1 MFIELNEGGAWGYW
15 LPAASW
21 ADYHVYHFTILLPP
35 ARSRHLCTNSFTWQR
50 SSVRQLLCLEVRWQI
65 HTLSHFQGQVF
76 FHQTLTTVVSLSVSL
91 LPFLLYGTC
100 PGQLQSCLTKLSIRK
115 HFPKPFLSSPSE
127 NMSPIPHQL
136 GHTSHL
142 FMKREEV
149 YFAFGD
155 VSVLRW
161 TQFRSAPSAEKPQL
175 FHKIFVPDFTFSLVN
190 IASQWILNFSCQTID
205 FLLRRGFI
213 QYFPILLS
221 TVYLHCLILRKYF
234 PPRWPEEALFF
245 YVNVIFWRASL
256 S

>member
-1 MFIELNEGGAWGYW
+1 MFIELNEGGAWDYW
-15 LPAASW
+15 LPAATW
-21 ADYHVYHFTILLPP
+21 ADYHVYHFTILLPQ
-35 ARSRHLCTNSFTWQR
+35 ARSRHPCTNSFTWQK
-50 SSVRQLLCLEVRWQI
+50 SSVRQLLWLEVQLQI
-65 HTLSHFQGQVF
+65 HLLSHLQGQVF
-76 FHQTLTTVVSLSVSL
+76 FPPDSHYCSVSLGLSL

-127 NMSPIPHQL
+127 NMSPVPHQL

-142 FMKREEV
+142 FI
-149 YFAFGD
+149 YSHFAFGN

-175 FHKIFVPDFTFSLVN
+175 FHKIFVPDFTFSPVN
-190 IASQWILNFSCQTID
+190 IASRSILNFSCQTVD

-213 QYFPILLS
+213 QYFPFLLS

-245 YVNVIFWRASL
+245 YVNVIFWRTSL

>member
-15 LPAASW
+15 LPAATW

-35 ARSRHLCTNSFTWQR
+35 ARSRHLCTNSFTWKR

-65 HTLSHFQGQVF
+65 HTV
-76 FHQTLTTVVSLSVSL
+76 TL

-127 NMSPIPHQL
+127 KLSPVSHQL

-142 FMKREEV
+142 FIKRDEV
-149 YFAFGD
+149 YFAFWD
-155 VSVLRW
+155 VLVLRW

-190 IASQWILNFSCQTID
+190 IASQWTLNFSCQTID

-245 YVNVIFWRASL
+245 YVNVIFWRTSL